1 MLNCCEAPATIA
13 FISVRVDLTLLRVD
27 LILFIVKFILNELA
41 STVFLAKGMVNLRR
55 QIPNRIIFFI
65 FDLSPNCSS
74 LSPVDL
80 LISSITL

>member
-1 MLNCCEAPATIA
+1 MTVYLLIPEMPSELKEQML
-13 FISVRVDLTLLRVD
+13 RRH
-27 LILFIVKFILNELA
+27 KFINGELA
-41 STVFLAKGMVNLRR
+41 STVSLAKGMVDLRR

-80 LISSITL
+80 LI